1 MPLSLG
7 RGVGVRLSQSQTLN
21 LKIFISIPWF
31 LPAFRAGGP
40 IQSIANLVKEYR
52 KDVEYYIFCGDTD
65 LNGGALENVTIGE
78 WTRFNDYTSVWYADN
93 KKASDSL
100 VRQAEDLKPDII
112 YIVGMYSWHYNIV
125 PMIFCKAP
133 KKILSTR
140 GMLHPGALSQK
151 KWKKKMYLQLFKLF
165 EYHYKI
171 IFHATDEDE
180 RNYISSYFGSTAQ
193 IFTAGNFPN
202 NIGELPVASNQVGQ
216 LKLITI
222 ALISPM
228 KNILPVLDALEKIT
242 ALIQYDIY
250 GPVKD
255 FNYWEQC
262 KEKIKALPGNIT
274 VSYHKE
280 IEPSKVKEAL
290 AQSHVFI
297 LPSKSE
303 NFGHAIYEAL
313 SAGLPVI
320 TSNNTPWNHL
330 QSSLA
335 GINASPEIQA
345 ELVQAIDFFAAMD
358 ESTLAKWRRGAL
370 TYAANAIDLEKL
382 RYQYDTMF
390 TSPSISQDSRRGDS
404 G

>member
-1 MPLSLG
+1 MPLSLR
-7 RGVGVRLSQSQTLN
+7 RGVGVRLSQSQILN

-52 KDVEYYIFCGDTD
+52 KDAEYYIFCGDTD
-65 LNGGALENVTIGE
+65 LNGGALENITIGE

-100 VRQAEDLKPDII
+100 VRQAEELKPEII

-151 KWKKKMYLQLFKLF
+151 KWKKKIYLQLFKLF

-171 IFHATDEDE
+171 LFHASDDDEK
-180 RNYISSYFGSTAQ
+180 NYISSYFGSTAQ

-202 NIGELPVASNQVGQ
+202 NIGELPVVPKQSGQ
-216 LKLITI
+216 LRLITI

-228 KNILPVLDALEKIT
+228 KNILLVIEALAKIT
-242 ALIQYDIY
+242 ASVQYDIY

-255 FNYWEQC
+255 FDYWEQC
-262 KEKIKALPGNIT
+262 KEMIKALPGNIT
-274 VSYHKE
+274 VTYHKE
-280 IEPSKVKEAL
+280 LEPSKVKGAL

-320 TSNNTPWNHL
+320 TSNNTPWNQL

-345 ELVQAIDFFAAMD
+345 ELIQAIDFFAAMG
-358 ESTLAKWRRGAL
+358 EATFAVWHSCAL
-370 TYAANAIDLEKL
+370 KYAANAINLEKL
-382 RYQYDTMF
+382 RQQYDTMF
-390 TSPSISQDSRRGDS
+390 MSPPISRDNGRDEA
-404 G
+404 